1 MNDCIQKIAIQMDD
15 FGARL
20 KMERKRLGMTQE
32 AFAEACNV
40 AKGSQLN
47 YELGKRLP
55 DSEYLCLAGRL
66 GANIHYLL
74 FGQVFGDHL
83 TVEERELLRRYRAQ
97 SGHGKTAMQF
107 LLVGMI
113 DAKIEPQGLS
123 EAAKR
128 ELRILEAFRDI
139 PESRQL
145 EIELMLCKNDDSP
158 TP

>member
-1 MNDCIQKIAIQMDD
+1 MND

-47 YELGKRLP
+47 YEIGKRLP
-55 DSEYLCLAGRL
+55 DADYLCLAGKQ
-66 GANIHYLL
+66 GVNIHYLL

-97 SGHGKTAMQF
+97 SGHGKTALQF
-107 LLVGMI
+107 LMAGMV
-113 DAKIEPQGLS
+113 DTKTESEGLP
-123 EAAKR
+123 ETAKR
-128 ELRILEAFRDI
+128 ELRILEALRGV

-145 EIELMLCKNDDSP
+145 EIEQMLCQNDGSTSP
-158 TP
+158 